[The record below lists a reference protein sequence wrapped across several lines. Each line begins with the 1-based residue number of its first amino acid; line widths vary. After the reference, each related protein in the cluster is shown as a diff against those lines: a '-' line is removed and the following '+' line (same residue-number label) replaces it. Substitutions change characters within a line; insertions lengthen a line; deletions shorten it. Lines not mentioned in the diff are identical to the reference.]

1 MAAIGIRYY
10 KLRNAGIA
18 CIIWP
23 QLRKESNT
31 GETVWDGRK
40 KDESKYRLVINTS
53 VTVDLS
59 TTGISPETKF
69 FLSENTFFGTDM
81 WDSNQAFFY
90 DPNSNVTACATKWGG
105 FGPEEQKI
113 DMSMAAEVEACTATV
128 ADQKIEELLNTS
140 CGDELDGG
148 SDGQELWEVIAKR
161 AAKTIPKVILA
172 GTGLIMAFLIAKGYS
187 VRKDTMTLPDGAVMT
202 T

>member
-90 DPNSNVTACATKWGG
+90 DPNSNSCK

-172 GTGLIMAFLIAKGYS
+172 GTGLIMAFLIAKGYP

>member
-59 TTGISPETKF
+59 VTGISPETKF

-105 FGPEEQKI
+105 FGPEEQRV
-113 DMSMAAEVEACTATV
+113 DMSMAAEVETYTATV
-128 ADQKIEELLNTS
+128 ADQEIKELLNTS
-140 CGDELDGG
+140 FGDELDGG
-148 SDGQELWEVIAKR
+148 KELWEGIAKR
-161 AAKTIPKVILA
+161 AAKPIPKVIAA
-172 GTGLIMAFLIAKGYS
+172 GTERIMAFLIAKGYS
-187 VRKDTMTLPDGAVMT
+187 VRKETMTLPDGTVMT

>member
-1 MAAIGIRYY
+1 
-10 KLRNAGIA
+10 
-18 CIIWP
+18 
-23 QLRKESNT
+23 
-31 GETVWDGRK
+31 
-40 KDESKYRLVINTS
+40 
-53 VTVDLS
+53 
-59 TTGISPETKF
+59 
-69 FLSENTFFGTDM
+69 
-81 WDSNQAFFY
+81 
-90 DPNSNVTACATKWGG
+90 
-105 FGPEEQKI
+105 
-113 DMSMAAEVEACTATV
+113 MAAEVEACTATV

>member
-1 MAAIGIRYY
+1 MATIGIRYY

-18 CIIWP
+18 CIIWS

-40 KDESKYRLVINTS
+40 RDESKYSPTPHIGTS

-59 TTGISPETKF
+59 TKGISPETKF

-105 FGPEEQKI
+105 IHDG
-113 DMSMAAEVEACTATV
+113 S
-128 ADQKIEELLNTS
+128 LS
-140 CGDELDGG
+140 YGDC
-148 SDGQELWEVIAKR
+148 
-161 AAKTIPKVILA
+161 
-172 GTGLIMAFLIAKGYS
+172 
-187 VRKDTMTLPDGAVMT
+187 
-202 T
+202 